1 MFRPRLTALFAVALL
16 SACAPTRKPAA
27 TAAPAAKKAENHD
40 DQRAFIAHE
49 FFLRARQQEM
59 DGNDAVALSYY
70 QIAYEYDT
78 DSRDLCFLLTD
89 KMKSAGKLDTALT
102 TGLRC
107 LALPGQTDSREYQMV
122 AEIYLRKGDLASALT
137 YYNKAVELD
146 DQDKDL
152 LYTLATLYESL
163 KDIPRHVA
171 VMEKLLPRIDY
182 PVRLVEKQGQNYR
195 MLGKVDAV
203 ANLYRTAWE
212 KTGNPLFGEKLASF
226 YEDQEMYASL
236 LDVLRKLAEEN
247 PDNLQYEL
255 QKARAQILAGHPD

>member
-1 MFRPRLTALFAVALL
+1 MKIFALL
-16 SACAPTRKPAA
+16 ALALLAACAPTRRASA
-27 TAAPAAKKAENHD
+27 TAPAAKKAEAHD

-70 QIAYEYDT
+70 QIAYEYDSS
-78 DSRDLCFLLTD
+78 SRDLCLLLTD
-89 KMKSAGKLDTALT
+89 KLKSAGRLDTALAT
-102 TGLRC
+102 ALHC
-107 LALPGQTDSREYQMV
+107 LTLPGPGPDSHEYQMV
-122 AEIYLRKGDLASALT
+122 AETYLRKGDLASALT

-195 MLGKVDAV
+195 MLGKIDSV
-203 ANLYRTAWE
+203 
-212 KTGNPLFGEKLASF
+212 
-226 YEDQEMYASL
+226 ASL
-236 LDVLRKLAEEN
+236 
-247 PDNLQYEL
+247 Y
-255 QKARAQILAGHPD
+255 